1 MIFFTVVGKSLC
13 LNDIGPTMSLR
24 GSPLRDM
31 VVENIWGGRKKIVF
45 VFAFSQNFC
54 VLSQNQLSSDK
65 LFLFTLQLEVVTALY
80 FHNVHRVL
88 F

>member
-1 MIFFTVVGKSLC
+1 
-13 LNDIGPTMSLR
+13 MSLR

-45 VFAFSQNFC
+45 VFVFSQKCC

-65 LFLFTLQLEVVTALY
+65 LFLLTLQLEVVIALY